1 MASFEAYK
9 PLLLQV
15 EGGYQAHPE
24 DSGNYNSLG
33 QLVGTKYGIS
43 APVYETYINRP
54 PSVSDMKAIT
64 KNTALQIYKINYWDA
79 SKGDYFINQSVANL
93 VVDHAVNAGVGA
105 AGKLVQRTLN
115 NEFGYNLAVDGVIGN
130 ATMAAINN
138 AMQDVLHARLLEAR
152 EAFYLQI
159 GGPFVSGWLY
169 RLSKFVFDEKK
180 KCCSE
185 CGRPL

>member
-24 DSGNYNSLG
+24 DNGNYNTEG
-33 QLVGTKYGIS
+33 HLVGTNYGIS
-43 APVYETYINRP
+43 APVYENWIGRLPT
-54 PSVSDMKAIT
+54 VADMKAIT
-64 KNTALQIYKINYWDA
+64 KAIAFQIYKANYWDA
-79 SKGDYFINQSVANL
+79 CKGDYFKNQSVANL
-93 VVDHAVNAGVGA
+93 VIDHAVNAGVA
-105 AGKLVQRTLN
+105 SAGRLVQRVLN

-130 ATMAAINN
+130 ATINAINSIID
-138 AMQDVLHARLLEAR
+138 QKRLHDRILESR
-152 EAFYLQI
+152 ESFYLQI
-159 GGPFVSGWLY
+159 GGPFVDGWLV
-169 RLSKFVFDEKK
+169 RLSNFVFQKK